1 MTFTVTLSGGTP
13 TEIYAGD
20 TAIDK
25 YVNEKIGAG
34 AKKYRGLAVGSD
46 DRKRLMIE
54 ATHYIDALAWQG
66 APTFAAGTVLQF
78 PRTGITNSDGAAVS
92 DVEQLALVAK
102 AIGELIAIAAGDN
115 DVVSAAD
122 AGSNLRG
129 LGAGSAR
136 IDFFR
141 PTSFQDGNATLLPV
155 PVQRLI
161 GKWLAVAG
169 ASVSAAAAP
178 VSTGTSSCSDFD
190 PCDEL
195 TVVRPL

>member
-1 MTFTVTLSGGTP
+1 MTFTVTLAGGTP

-20 TAIDK
+20 TFIDK

-34 AKKYRGLAVGSD
+34 AKKYRALPANGD

-54 ATHYIDALAWQG
+54 ATRLIDALAWQG
-66 APTFAAGTVLQF
+66 APSFAGSTTLQY
-78 PRTGITNSDGAAVS
+78 PRTGLTNSDGTTVS
-92 DVEQLALVAK
+92 DADQLALVAK
-102 AIGELIAIAAGDN
+102 VVGELVALAAADP
-115 DVVSAAD
+115 DVVAAAD

-136 IDFFR
+136 VDFFR

-161 GKWLAVAG
+161 GKWLAIAS

-178 VSTGTSSCSDFD
+178 VSTGTNSCSDFD
-190 PCDEL
+190 ACDEL
-195 TVVRPL
+195 KVTGPL